1 MLERLTATAAHR
13 TGRMLVLP
21 LHSSVSPQEQ
31 RRIFDRPPPGARK
44 VGALGRAGG
53 APMPAGAFA
62 RCGVM
67 RGARTAAPDQMHL
80 SSGVL
85 TQSRQH
91 PPVHGNIPGQGTA

>member
-1 MLERLTATAAHR
+1 MGEITAMLERLTATAAHR

-53 APMPAGAFA
+53 AHARFSFAWRGVVGRAGLP
-62 RCGVM
+62 
-67 RGARTAAPDQMHL
+67 GALRAWR
-80 SSGVL
+80 
-85 TQSRQH
+85 RQIERIQ
-91 PPVHGNIPGQGTA
+91 VRVCRY